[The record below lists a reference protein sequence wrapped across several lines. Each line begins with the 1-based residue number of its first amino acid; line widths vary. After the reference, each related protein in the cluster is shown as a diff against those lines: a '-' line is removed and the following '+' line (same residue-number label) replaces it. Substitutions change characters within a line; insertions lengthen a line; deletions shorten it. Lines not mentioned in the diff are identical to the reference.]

1 MLAMDFTQ
9 VNDLYID
16 FDNENSSIKG
26 PLGLIIKDCGD
37 NGETLKV
44 IENTIHPDT
53 TIIKK

>member
-1 MLAMDFTQ
+1 MDFTQ